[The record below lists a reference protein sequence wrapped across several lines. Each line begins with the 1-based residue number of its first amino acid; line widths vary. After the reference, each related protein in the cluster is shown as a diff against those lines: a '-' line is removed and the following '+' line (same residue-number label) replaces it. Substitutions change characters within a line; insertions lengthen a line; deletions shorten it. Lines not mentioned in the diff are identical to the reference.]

1 VQSSVVAL
9 IACTPILVAWLAV
22 FAYRSRATRRRRRE
36 QAQWTRLIAGL
47 SELDAE
53 LDRTWADEQERV
65 RRYR

>member
-1 VQSSVVAL
+1 VQSSVLTL

-22 FAYRSRATRRRRRE
+22 FGYRSRATRRRRRE
-36 QAQWTRLIAGL
+36 QAEWTWLAAGL

-53 LDRTWADEQERV
+53 LDRAWTDEQDRI